1 MIPDN
6 FSSKIVLVA
15 GGTQGLG
22 RGIILHLAKLG
33 VEKLIICGRSSKNGG
48 ALVKDVSSLG
58 VNGYFVQADL
68 TKVSDCRKIYAHCEK
83 NFGTLDGLVYAAG
96 VSDRGTID
104 TMNETEW
111 DKIFNTNLKGAF
123 FLTQSLLPLLR
134 KGVGKSIITICSF
147 SWYCGRPEMI
157 AYNASK
163 AGLATFTRSL
173 ANSLKG
179 EKIRANG
186 INIGWTDTDN
196 ERKLHKELGNAETW
210 LDDVGKNLPFGRL
223 IQPHDI
229 AYLVEFLLS
238 TKSEMMTGSIIDFNQ
253 QVRM

>member
-163 AGLATFTRSL
+163 AGLVTFTRSL
-173 ANSLKG
+173 ANTLK
-179 EKIRANG
+179 EERIRVNG
-186 INIGWTDTDN
+186 INLGWTETDN
-196 ERKLHKELGNAETW
+196 ERKLQNSLGNPDDW
-210 LDDVGKNLPFGRL
+210 LSKMGMQLPFGRL
-223 IQPHDI
+223 IYPQDV

-238 TKSEMMTGSIIDFNQ
+238 AKSQMMTGSIIDYNQ
-253 QVRM
+253 KVRI

>member
-1 MIPDN
+1 M
-6 FSSKIVLVA
+6 SSNDCLPNVVLIA

-22 RGIILHLAKLG
+22 KGIALHLANIGIK
-33 VEKLIICGRSSKNGG
+33 KLIICGRNEENGKRVIQAIQKMG
-48 ALVKDVSSLG
+48 CKA
-58 VNGYFVQADL
+58 YFVKADL
-68 TKVSDCRKIYAHCEK
+68 SKVSECREVYKFCAMHFPFI
-83 NFGTLDGLVYAAG
+83 DGLVYSAG
-96 VSDRGTID
+96 VTDRGTI
-104 TMNETEW
+104 ETTTEIVW
-111 DKIFNTNLKGAF
+111 DKIFNINLKGAF
-123 FLTQSLLPLLR
+123 FLIQEILPILK
-134 KGVGKSIITICSF
+134 KGSGRSITTICSF